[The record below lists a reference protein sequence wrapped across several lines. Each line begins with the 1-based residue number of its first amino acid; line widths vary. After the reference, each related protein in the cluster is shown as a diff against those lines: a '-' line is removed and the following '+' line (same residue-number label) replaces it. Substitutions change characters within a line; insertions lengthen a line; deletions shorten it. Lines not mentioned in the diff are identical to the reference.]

1 MSDEYIGEIKMFGF
15 NFAPVGWL
23 PCNGQMLS
31 ISQNTALFS
40 ILGTTYGGDGRTTFA
55 LPNLQGQVP
64 ISMGSGPGLSQRFL
78 GETGGEVAVTLT
90 NSTLPS
96 HSHAAAASSA
106 TADQSAPTDH
116 IWASGAGRR
125 GQNFYA
131 TDVTT
136 PMHPAAIKPAGG
148 SQPHNNMPPYLTLN
162 ICICIQGIYP
172 PRS

>member
-23 PCNGQMLS
+23 PCNGQLLS

-64 ISMGSGPGLSQRFL
+64 ISTGSGPGLSQRFL
-78 GETGGEVAVTLT
+78 GETGGEIAVTLT

-136 PMHPAAIKPAGG
+136 PMNPAAIKPAGG

>member
-96 HSHAAAASSA
+96 HSQRADADASALFVVSSA
-106 TADQSAPTDH
+106 LRH
-116 IWASGAGRR
+116 
-125 GQNFYA
+125 
-131 TDVTT
+131 
-136 PMHPAAIKPAGG
+136 G
-148 SQPHNNMPPYLTLN
+148 STK
-162 ICICIQGIYP
+162 ICI
-172 PRS
+172 